1 MANRRED
8 ARLGLLAQAAYVL
21 TGLESGPAP
30 PIPALD
36 PGWIVRGHLTASAE
50 LFRGVHSDDRFYYG
64 YVAES
69 AYLPG
74 TFIVAI
80 RGTANALDWAK
91 DAEFALRGRANGE
104 RVESG
109 FDDVYQSM
117 LLDGKPVV
125 TTLQALVGVGSVTVL
140 GHSLGAA
147 LAIYLTA
154 DLARAGVRARGRFY
168 APPHPGDAVFAE
180 NFDRNVDDYMC
191 YAYELDA
198 VPHLPFGL
206 GYTHLPKFTSITPKT
221 SEARVKFDF
230 GCHHYLW
237 CYVSM
242 LCYEF
247 LDEAKA
253 LVDVYKTPKP
263 ACPNCI
269 TRNG

>member
-8 ARLGLLAQAAYVL
+8 AQLGLLAQSAYVL
-21 TGLESGPAP
+21 TGVESDVAP
-30 PIPALD
+30 TIPGLGSD
-36 PGWIVRGHLTASAE
+36 WFVRGYLTASAE
-50 LFRGVHSDDRFYYG
+50 LFRGSADERFYYG

-74 TFIVAI
+74 AFVVAI

-91 DAEFALRGRANGE
+91 DAEFALRRRANGE

-117 LLDGKPVV
+117 LLNGKPVV
-125 TTLQALVGVGSVTVL
+125 TTLKTLIGVGSVTVL
-140 GHSLGAA
+140 GHSLGGA

-154 DLARAGVRARGRFY
+154 DLARADVRVRARFY

-206 GYTHLPKFTSITPKT
+206 GYTHLPKFTLITPRT
-221 SEARVKFDF
+221 SEARVKFDL

-237 CYVSM
+237 CYVGM
-242 LCYEF
+242 LKYDF
-247 LDEAKA
+247 LDAVRA

-263 ACPNCI
+263 MCPDCI
-269 TRNG
+269 TPNS